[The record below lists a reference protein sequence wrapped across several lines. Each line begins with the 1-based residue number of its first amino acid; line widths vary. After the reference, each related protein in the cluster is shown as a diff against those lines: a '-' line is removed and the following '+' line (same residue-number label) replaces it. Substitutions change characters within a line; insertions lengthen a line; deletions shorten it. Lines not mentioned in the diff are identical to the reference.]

1 MNRILLSLATL
12 HLAASYT
19 GLIKIKL
26 HFFTKKQT
34 KMHQGNLSQYK
45 HLSHLSKILQSRL
58 KQFIFYT
65 YED

>member
-26 HFFTKKQT
+26 HFFHSKTNKNASRKLKPVQTFVTPKQNFAI
-34 KMHQGNLSQYK
+34 QA
-45 HLSHLSKILQSRL
+45 
-58 KQFIFYT
+58 
-65 YED
+65 